1 MPAPLPH
8 ETLDILLRGRL
19 RLLQSRKG
27 HRTSVDSLAL
37 AWFGARLIQERLPL
51 HNLRL
56 LDLGAGA
63 GMVALAF
70 GLAVPTAQLTLVE
83 LQPGQ
88 ADRAQRNVRLNGL
101 DSRAAVLQADLAQEW
116 PVPPPQVDLL
126 LCNPPF
132 RVPGTGVEPALLER
146 RLAHFESSASLAVFA
161 HRAAQA
167 LDPQGISAWVF
178 PWLERN
184 RLLRALAEAG
194 LAVALCPLYHREGDA
209 QPVRALVA
217 AWPERSL
224 APAATLTFASGLAL
238 HLAAGL
244 EDRYHPDLEAFIAQ
258 MPEPAPGELASAP
271 GR

>member
-1 MPAPLPH
+1 MPAPQPH
-8 ETLDILLRGRL
+8 ETLDIVLRGRL

-37 AWFGARLIQERLPL
+37 AWFGARLVQERLPL
-51 HNLRL
+51 PSLQV

-70 GLAVPTAQLTLVE
+70 GLAVPAAHLTLVE
-83 LQPGQ
+83 FQPGQ
-88 ADRAQRNVRLNGL
+88 VDRAERNLRLNGL
-101 DSRAAVLQADLAQEW
+101 DRRAAVLQADLAQAW

-146 RLAHFESSASLAVFA
+146 RLAHFESSASLTVFA
-161 HRAAQA
+161 HRASQA
-167 LDPQGISAWVF
+167 LGPQGVCAWVF
-178 PWLERN
+178 PWLDRS
-184 RLLRALAEAG
+184 RLLLALAEAG
-194 LAVALCPLYHREGDA
+194 LAVALCPLFHREGDA

-217 AWPERSL
+217 AWPERSR
-224 APAATLTFASGLAL
+224 APAATLTFASGMAL

-258 MPEPAPGELASAP
+258 MPEPPPAELAGPP
-271 GR
+271 GQ

>member
-8 ETLDILLRGRL
+8 ETLDILLRGRM

-37 AWFGARLIQERLPL
+37 AWFGAQLIKERLPL
-51 HNLRL
+51 HSLQV

-70 GLAVPTAQLTLVE
+70 GLAVSAAQLTLVE

-88 ADRAQRNVRLNGL
+88 VDRAQRNLRLNGL
-101 DSRAAVLQADLAQEW
+101 DGRAAVLQADLAQDW
-116 PVPPPQVDLL
+116 PVPRPQVDLL

-146 RLAHFESSASLAVFA
+146 RLAHFESSAPLAVFA
-161 HRAAQA
+161 QRASQV
-167 LDPQGISAWVF
+167 LGPQGISAWVF
-178 PWLERN
+178 PWLDRS
-184 RLLRALAEAG
+184 RLLLALTNAG
-194 LAVALCPLYHREGDA
+194 LAVALCPLFHREGDA

-217 AWPERSL
+217 AWPERDQ
-224 APAATLTFASGLAL
+224 APQATLTFSSGMAL

-258 MPEPAPGELASAP
+258 MPEPPLAEMALAP